1 MFENYTEKARRAIF
15 HARGETSK
23 FGTPRIESEQLL
35 LGLLAADKS
44 IFGRYLGN
52 STSATEIREAIVQAT
67 EVRPPTPTSMDVP
80 LSNESKRILMF
91 GAEESANSGRKHVDT
106 EDLLIGILREE
117 RSFAARILVDRGLDL
132 EQARSIAK
140 GNQDK
145 PHN

>member
-15 HARGETSK
+15 YAREETSK

-35 LGLLAADKS
+35 LGLLAAEKS

-67 EVRPPTPTSMDVP
+67 EVGPPTPTSLDLP
-80 LSNESKRILMF
+80 LSNESKRILKF
-91 GAEESANSGRKHVDT
+91 GAEEAANSGRKHVDT

-117 RSFAARILVDRGLDL
+117 GSFAARILVDRGLGL
-132 EQARSIAK
+132 EQARLIAK
-140 GNQDK
+140 GNQHK